1 MSLSLPCCIS
11 VLPGEWSLGN
21 MPWCGRRRLACLDTT
36 ESVAWWPLLQ
46 VSLSFF
52 TCQCLVWNDL
62 SHFLCFYFCLT
73 MSLSWDCTLCDLAF
87 ASLDFRCVERCLSRY
102 FVAKFQQQYV
112 SHLWFFWSHLLFLTY
127 YSSCSHGDVVVA
139 GTDPYSR
146 WRCTVHLTTWMQ
158 AQFKRFVPK

>member
-11 VLPGEWSLGN
+11 VLPGEWSVGN

-46 VSLSFF
+46 VSLSFS
-52 TCQCLVWNDL
+52 TCQRLVWNDQ
-62 SHFLCFYFCLT
+62 SHFLCFFCV
-73 MSLSWDCTLCDLAF
+73 WQCH
-87 ASLDFRCVERCLSRY
+87 CLEIAHSVIWHLQAWISVALKDVCRNISRRILLQNNNMY
-102 FVAKFQQQYV
+102 HIFD
-112 SHLWFFWSHLLFLTY
+112 WSHLLFLSY